1 MAKFYLI
8 CSWLL
13 EFLSVFLESIF
24 PSNFVNISE
33 LQFYFNINQKTFYR
47 SLDQINPSFLG

>member
-33 LQFYFNINQKTFYR
+33 LQFYFNINQKNI
-47 SLDQINPSFLG
+47 L